1 MIQFVFLMNR
11 QGKVRLTKWY
21 AAFAQK
27 ERKKAVREISN
38 RVLGRPDR
46 LCNFLDWREYTVV
59 YKRYASLYF
68 IFVVDKNDNEL
79 IILETIHK
87 YVLALDKYFEN
98 VCELDIIY
106 GFDQAYYIMDEF
118 IMAGEIQETSTK
130 TMLKHIYDQNVMEK
144 SETKGLF
151 S

>member
-1 MIQFVFLMNR
+1 
-11 QGKVRLTKWY
+11 
-21 AAFAQK
+21 
-27 ERKKAVREISN
+27 
-38 RVLGRPDR
+38 
-46 LCNFLDWREYTVV
+46 
-59 YKRYASLYF
+59 
-68 IFVVDKNDNEL
+68 L